1 MIINKEPFTLFQ
13 FMKTT
18 LPFNQRLTQC
28 QQETG
33 SRLCSGID
41 PDVRKLPA
49 HLPKDADG
57 VYQFCSAILKATNEH
72 VCSYKFNSAFF
83 EVLGSE
89 GIAVLKQLC
98 EEVPSQILTIYDVK
112 RGDIGN
118 TAKQYAYAAFDTLNM
133 DAVTVNP
140 YMGYDAVE
148 PFIRDPVRGAFIL
161 CLTSNPGS
169 SDFERLELTTGE
181 TLYKEVARKSVEW
194 NANDNV
200 GLVVGATQAESLGEI
215 RAIAGAL
222 PILAPGVGAQG
233 GDLEV
238 VLDVGLDSDGYGI
251 IVPVSRGILFAES
264 GEHFAEAAG
273 EQAKQYKKS
282 INRAL
287 SYD

>member
-1 MIINKEPFTLFQ
+1 MN
-13 FMKTT
+13 TT
-18 LPFNQRLTQC
+18 LPFNKRLIQC
-28 QQETG
+28 QQVTE
-33 SRLCSGID
+33 SRLCAGID
-41 PDVRKLPA
+41 PDVRKLPD

-57 VYQFCSAILKATNEH
+57 VYQFCSAILKATSPH

-83 EVLGSE
+83 EVLGPDGLE
-89 GIAVLKQLC
+89 VLKQLRG
-98 EEVPSQILTIYDVK
+98 EAPSHILTIYDVK

-118 TAKQYAYAAFDTLNM
+118 TAQQYAYAAFDTLNM

-148 PFIRDPVRGAFIL
+148 PFISDPVRGAFIL

-215 RAIAGAL
+215 RTIAGTL

-233 GDLEV
+233 GDLEA
-238 VLDVGLDSDGYGI
+238 VLDVGLDANGYGI
-251 IVPVSRGILFAES
+251 IVPVSRGILFADS
-264 GEHFAEAAG
+264 GEHFADAAG
-273 EQAKQYKKS
+273 EKAKQYKES
-282 INRAL
+282 IKKAL
-287 SYD
+287 P